1 MRTCRFKSI
10 RPAPCSRPRLSR
22 YAGSMPPDQQ
32 STSAR
37 SGHPARAGGRR
48 QPGPQILALLVFL
61 AASALVA
68 GLGGLAT
75 AGNVNGW
82 YAAAAKA
89 PWSPPNWVFGPV
101 WTTLYVAM
109 AVAAWLVWRRQADG
123 TRAALTA
130 YAVQLVLNLAWTP
143 VFFGL
148 YPALGTPA
156 LWIAFVIIAAL
167 AVAVAVTVMY
177 FGPIS
182 RTAGLLMLPYLS
194 WVVFASSL
202 NLWAALNN

>member
-1 MRTCRFKSI
+1 MPPNQQSI
-10 RPAPCSRPRLSR
+10 S
-22 YAGSMPPDQQ
+22 AGSGTQE
-32 STSAR
+32 
-37 SGHPARAGGRR
+37 PATGRR
-48 QPGPQILALLVFL
+48 TPGAQLLGLLVFL

-75 AGNVNGW
+75 ANNVNGW
-82 YAAAAKA
+82 YATADKA

-101 WTTLYVAM
+101 WTILYIAM
-109 AVAAWLVWRRQADG
+109 AVAAWLVWRRRSDG

-130 YAVQLVLNLAWTP
+130 YAVQLALNVLWTP
-143 VFFGL
+143 LFFGL

-156 LWIAFVIIAAL
+156 LWIAFGIIVAL
-167 AVAVAVTVMY
+167 AVAVAVTVLY

-182 RTAGLLMLPYLS
+182 RTAGLLMLPYLT
-194 WVVFASSL
+194 WIVFASSL